1 MKPLSALLLFMAA
14 LSISGCALSP
24 QTINIQP
31 QVALDDAVA
40 RGDGRT
46 LALTVTDERKTR
58 VLGTRGGVYAATSE
72 ISTAAD
78 IRPAIRDELARQLDK
93 LGFRVVDSGAD
104 ADAALKV
111 IVDSIEY
118 QASGAPVIKSVETAA
133 TIRVQARV
141 DNREYTGRYRGTRTT
156 DVFTAPDV
164 EENEAMINAA
174 VERVLERLLHD
185 TELQD
190 FLRGS

>member
-1 MKPLSALLLFMAA
+1 MKPLSALLLFLAV

-24 QTINIQP
+24 QSINIQP
-31 QVALDDAVA
+31 QVTLENVVP
-40 RGDGRT
+40 RGDGRA
-46 LALTVTDERKTR
+46 LALTVADERKTR
-58 VLGTRGGVYAATSE
+58 VVGTRGGVYAATSE

-93 LGFRVVDSGAD
+93 LGFRIVDSGAE
-104 ADAALKV
+104 AATLKV

-118 QASGAPVIKSVETAA
+118 QASGSPVVDTVETAA

-141 DNREYTGRYRGTRTT
+141 DNREYSGRYRGTRTT
-156 DVFTAPDV
+156 EVFTAPDT

-174 VERVLERLLHD
+174 VARVLERLLSD

>member
-1 MKPLSALLLFMAA
+1 MKPLSAMLLFLAV

-31 QVALDDAVA
+31 QVALEDVVP
-40 RGDGRT
+40 RGDGRA
-46 LALTVTDERKTR
+46 LVLTVADERKTR
-58 VLGTRGGVYAATSE
+58 VVGTRGGIYAATSE
-72 ISTAAD
+72 ISTIAD

-93 LGFRVVDSGAD
+93 LDFRVVDSGAE
-104 ADAALKV
+104 AATLKV

-118 QASGAPVIKSVETAA
+118 RASGSPVVDTVETAA
-133 TIRVQARV
+133 TVRVQAQV
-141 DNREYTGRYRGTRTT
+141 NNREYTGRYRGTRTT
-156 DVFTAPDV
+156 EVFTAPDT

-174 VERVLERLLHD
+174 VARVLERLLSD

>member
-1 MKPLSALLLFMAA
+1 MKPLSAMSLFLAV

-31 QVALDDAVA
+31 QVALEDVVP
-40 RGDGRT
+40 RGDGRA

-58 VLGTRGGVYAATSE
+58 VVGTRGGVYAATSE

-93 LGFRVVDSGAD
+93 LGFRVVDSGAE
-104 ADAALKV
+104 AATLKV

-118 QASGAPVIKSVETAA
+118 RASGSPVVDTVETAA
-133 TIRVQARV
+133 TVRVQAQV
-141 DNREYTGRYRGTRTT
+141 SNREYSGRYRGTRTT
-156 DVFTAPDV
+156 EVFTAPDT

-174 VERVLERLLHD
+174 VARVLERLLSD

>member
-1 MKPLSALLLFMAA
+1 MKPLSAMLLFLAA

-24 QTINIQP
+24 QSINIQP
-31 QVALDDAVA
+31 QVALEDVVP
-40 RGDGRT
+40 RGDGQA
-46 LALTVTDERKTR
+46 LALTVADERKTR
-58 VLGTRGGVYAATSE
+58 VVGTRGGVYAATSE

-93 LGFRVVDSGAD
+93 LGFRVVDSGAE
-104 ADAALKV
+104 AATLKV

-118 QASGAPVIKSVETAA
+118 QASGAPVVDTVETAA

-156 DVFTAPDV
+156 EVFTAPDV

-174 VERVLERLLHD
+174 VARVLERLLSD